1 MFIPQATQENQ
12 FRSSIFFYNTS
23 CFIPNYCMHLYS
35 LPRQQGRQATWEGE
49 GSAGFKEDQVG
60 SESSTFCCSTAC
72 VGHFTPLSLPFSS
85 ARWQFKKTHI
95 TG

>member
-12 FRSSIFFYNTS
+12 FRSSIFLIILLVSFLIIACIFS
-23 CFIPNYCMHLYS
+23 LYPDS
-35 LPRQQGRQATWEGE
+35 KQATWEGE
-49 GSAGFKEDQVG
+49 GSAGFKEDKVG
-60 SESSTFCCSTAC
+60 SESSAFCCSAAC

-85 ARWQFKKTHI
+85 ARRQFKKTHI